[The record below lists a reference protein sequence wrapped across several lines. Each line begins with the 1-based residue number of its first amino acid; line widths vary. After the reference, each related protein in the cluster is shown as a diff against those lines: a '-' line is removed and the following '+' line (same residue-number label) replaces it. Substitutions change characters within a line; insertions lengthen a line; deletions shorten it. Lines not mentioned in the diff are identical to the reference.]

1 MARLVEAPRKY
12 TTDDW
17 HRSNYLNYAKSE
29 DERKKSEMIRDESLR
44 LANETNITTVKT
56 QGDVN
61 KKLDQRLN
69 DIKFWKSELDRQYQD
84 TEDEIGKMI
93 KYKERLK
100 NALTATEVPLHIG
113 KECIQNREKRLS
125 IDLVHDD
132 VEVQLLKVS
141 FFKKRRKSN
150 KKI

>member
-1 MARLVEAPRKY
+1 MARLIEAPRKY

-17 HRSNYLNYAKSE
+17 QRSNYLNYAKSE

-69 DIKFWKSELDRQYQD
+69 DIRFWKSELDRQYQD
-84 TEDEIGKMI
+84 TEDEIGKMTE
-93 KYKERLK
+93 YKERLK
-100 NALTATEVPLHIG
+100 NALMATEVPLHIAQ
-113 KECIQNREKRLS
+113 ECLQNREKRLS

-141 FFKKRRKSN
+141 FFNRRKREN
-150 KKI
+150 

>member
-1 MARLVEAPRKY
+1 MARLIEAPRKY

-17 HRSNYLNYAKSE
+17 YGSNYLNCAKSE
-29 DERKKSEMIRDESLR
+29 DERKKSEMVRDESLR

-69 DIKFWKSELDRQYQD
+69 DIRFWKSELDRQYQD
-84 TEDEIGKMI
+84 TEDEIGKMTE
-93 KYKERLK
+93 YKERLK
-100 NALTATEVPLHIG
+100 NALMATEVPLHIAQ
-113 KECIQNREKRLS
+113 ECLQNREKRLS

-141 FFKKRRKSN
+141 FFNRRKREN
-150 KKI
+150 